1 MKIVG
6 KRAVEEQE
14 VMKSLEKIINKS
26 TEKKNS
32 KMFTKLSN

>member
-6 KRAVEEQE
+6 KRAVEEEE

-26 TEKKNS
+26 IEKKNS
-32 KMFTKLSN
+32 KIFTKLSS